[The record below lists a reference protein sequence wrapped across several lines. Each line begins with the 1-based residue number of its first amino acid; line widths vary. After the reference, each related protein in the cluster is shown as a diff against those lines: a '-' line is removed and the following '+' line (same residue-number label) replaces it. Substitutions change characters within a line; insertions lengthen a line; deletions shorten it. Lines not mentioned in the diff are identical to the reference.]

1 MRRESWLA
9 TLRSLAL
16 VAMVVQPVAAAEKNG
31 FTDHSFRGSYA
42 LGIIGTV
49 VSVGPVAGTGL
60 LTSDGRGSLVGT
72 QTISYGVGPCVLT
85 VTSAVGG
92 PLCTSGNGSNVDFSF
107 VLSGGPGTADKIK
120 LSETSTGFA
129 ILAQ

>member
-1 MRRESWLA
+1 
-9 TLRSLAL
+9 
-16 VAMVVQPVAAAEKNG
+16 
-31 FTDHSFRGSYA
+31 
-42 LGIIGTV
+42 
-49 VSVGPVAGTGL
+49 VSVGPIAGTGL

-85 VTSAVGG
+85 LAGTCTVHADGTGTGTVAVTSAVGG

-129 ILAQ
+129 ILAQGERQ